1 MILSNN
7 FSTSIH
13 ELLECANDATF
24 FISDWNKEN
33 DILNFDINKINLLKK
48 YHTQKNVYF
57 FSDEFQSLKEK
68 YAPLTLQEEKIKPV
82 LPSHFSIV
90 SNCTMAGYL
99 CLYYINNQKKIMN
112 ALILAPTYFSH
123 IRILQDIGAN
133 IYYIDCYNNKNI
145 VDEVYEMINNTTIDI
160 VIATEPMFGTGVSI
174 SEEIFC
180 KINELCNEH
189 KIYFLIDYAYGGMK
203 WEDYIGSQ
211 EFFFIGLTK
220 SKYTILI
227 ESVCKR
233 IFLNGVKHGIIIAN
247 PQIIKKIEEI
257 SVYVSG
263 CLSEQQMLVY
273 EQLYNVTTRKYITE
287 IINANNHHYSS
298 NYALIKTL
306 LAETAFVISACNSG
320 YFCLI
325 GILKKSNISNISISK
340 KILMRT
346 NILTIPH
353 DRYIFNSDT
362 YYYFRV
368 NLAVSQDKILSA
380 IQILSEAYANGVD

>member
-13 ELLECANDATF
+13 ELLECANDDTF

-33 DILNFDINKINLLKK
+33 DILNFDINKINLLNK
-48 YHTQKNVYF
+48 YHTQRNVYF

-68 YAPLTLQEEKIKPV
+68 YAPLTLQGDKIKSV
-82 LPSHFSIV
+82 LPSHLSIV
-90 SNCTMAGYL
+90 SNCTVAGYL
-99 CLYYINNQKKIMN
+99 SLYYINNQKKIMN

-123 IRILQDIGAN
+123 IKILQDIGAN
-133 IYYIDCYNNKNI
+133 IYYIDCYNNENI
-145 VDEVYEMINNTTIDI
+145 VDEVYEMINHNTIDI

-180 KINELCNEH
+180 MINEVCNEH

-211 EFFFIGLTK
+211 ESFFIGLAK
-220 SKYTILI
+220 NKYTILI

-247 PQIIKKIEEI
+247 PQIIQKIEEI

-263 CLSEQQMLVY
+263 CLSEQQILVY
-273 EQLYNVTTRKYITE
+273 EQLYNVTTRKHITE
-287 IINANNHHYSS
+287 IININNHHYSS

-306 LAETAFVISACNSG
+306 LADTTFVISACNSG

-325 GILKKSNISNISISK
+325 GILKNSKTSNISIAK
-340 KILMRT
+340 KILMCT

-353 DRYIFNSDT
+353 DRYIFSSDT

-368 NLAVSQDKILSA
+368 NLAVSQDRILSA
-380 IQILSEAYANGVD
+380 MQILSEAYANGVN